1 MLDANFVL
9 FGVLALILIAEFVNG
24 WTDSPNAIAT
34 VVSTRVL
41 SPYQAVL
48 MATVLNA
55 VGAMSGTAVAAT
67 IGQDIVRPDVINLT
81 TVAAAMVGIIF
92 WSTLAWYFGLP
103 TSESHALI
111 AGLTGAG
118 LATAGPSSLVWA
130 GWNKVL
136 IGLLFSSFLGFF
148 GGLLLMG
155 FLYRSLANS
164 RPGTVRRTFGR
175 LQIVSAGFMAFSHGS
190 NDGQKFIGVF
200 TLALLL
206 GGILPTFQV
215 PFWVILLCAATMG
228 LGTAVGGW
236 RIVKTMGLR
245 LTKLEPVHGFA
256 AETAAALTIELA
268 TRLGIPLS
276 TTHTINT
283 SIVGVGAT
291 RRFSAVRWGVTIE
304 IVTAWILTFPI
315 CGIIGWLASKLF
327 MLFKSRGW
335 SLRSHPW
342 LDLPPAFQGFAQSNR
357 IGILEITAHR
367 QAARDARH
375 RNSQGFNQL
384 GEIERRPFAVHGR
397 VGRNDHL
404 AHGIAAQAFE

>member
-1 MLDANFVL
+1 MRGRRQYPRDHWPEKFLILFFLLSSMLDGNL
-9 FGVLALILIAEFVNG
+9 LLYGVLALILVAEFVNG

-41 SPYQAVL
+41 SPYQAVI

-67 IGQDIVRPDVINLT
+67 IGKDIVRTDQIKLT
-81 TVAAAMVGIIF
+81 TVAAAMIGIIF
-92 WSTLAWYFGLP
+92 WSTLAWYWGLP

-118 LATAGPSSLVWA
+118 LATAGPDSLLWT
-130 GWNKVL
+130 GWSKVL
-136 IGLLFSSFLGFF
+136 IGLGFSTFLGFL
-148 GGLLLMG
+148 GGLLLMAL
-155 FLYRSLANS
+155 LYRMLANS
-164 RPGTVRRTFGR
+164 RPGTVRRIFGR

-200 TLALLL
+200 TLSLML
-206 GGILPTFQV
+206 GGILPSFQV
-215 PFWVILLCAATMG
+215 PLWVIFLCAVTMG
-228 LGTAVGGW
+228 VGTAVGGW

-283 SIVGVGAT
+283 AIVGVGAT
-291 RRFSAVRWGVTIE
+291 RRFSAVRWGVTFD
-304 IVTAWILTFPI
+304 IVAAWILTFPV
-315 CGIIGWLASKLF
+315 CGVIGWGAAKILLF
-327 MLFKSRGW
+327 L
-335 SLRSHPW
+335 
-342 LDLPPAFQGFAQSNR
+342 
-357 IGILEITAHR
+357 TA
-367 QAARDARH
+367 
-375 RNSQGFNQL
+375 
-384 GEIERRPFAVHGR
+384 
-397 VGRNDHL
+397 
-404 AHGIAAQAFE
+404 